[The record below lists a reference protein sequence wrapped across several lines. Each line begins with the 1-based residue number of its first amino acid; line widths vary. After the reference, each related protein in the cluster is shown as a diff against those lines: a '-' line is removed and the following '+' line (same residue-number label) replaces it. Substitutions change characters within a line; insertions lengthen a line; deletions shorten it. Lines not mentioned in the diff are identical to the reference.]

1 MSRDSQQS
9 HETERPSKPLAI
21 EAWLFLAGVFAFI
34 PVAVIYGFVADWE
47 PVGTTGLFL
56 LAALSALAGG
66 YLWITGRRI
75 DMRPEDNPTADIDE
89 RAGEVGVFS
98 PHSWWPLVLGIATT
112 LGFLGLAI
120 GWWMVGLGMF
130 IGLVGL
136 VGLLFE
142 FYRGQHAH

>member
-1 MSRDSQQS
+1 MR
-9 HETERPSKPLAI
+9 I

-34 PVAVIYGFVADWE
+34 PLAVIYGFAAQWE

-56 LAALSALAGG
+56 LGALSGLAGG

-75 DMRPEDNPTADIDE
+75 DPRPEDDPTADISD

-98 PHSWWPLVLGIATT
+98 PHSWWPLVLGVAAT

-120 GWWMVGLGMF
+120 GWWMVGLGILMAL
-130 IGLVGL
+130 IGLVGM
-136 VGLLFE
+136 LFE
-142 FYRGQHAH
+142 FSRGQHAH